1 MSPPAGSA
9 ENRSCI
15 ANGSARSPPIQVHP
29 RGAASQRSHLFLPMR
44 LPGQERA
51 AVFLD
56 GSLRVQTREH
66 VDLLLVFEAGAL
78 ERCMDEEAPIG
89 SS

>member
-1 MSPPAGSA
+1 
-9 ENRSCI
+9 
-15 ANGSARSPPIQVHP
+15 
-29 RGAASQRSHLFLPMR
+29 MR